1 MTCGRG
7 DSRAKLRAVIA
18 IEGIDSVC
26 AALRLDFERI
36 RAMNDGTGEIDAES
50 AAWIDSE
57 VLRLEAAGLLVEV
70 TETLEPEGIG
80 SDDATPTAEAAEL
93 TVPEAGPHDVE
104 DPREALRAIVEG
116 VLQRAIFIIARVYR
130 SKYEMLLA
138 NLLRCRLELQL
149 QFRRPLSTGRDM
161 MRESAEDRERSI
173 GRWKGRLRG
182 VEDEL
187 KKKRGLWHWLKK
199 PLDFSGDELY
209 HRLIL
214 EWCESMEADAEVALR
229 VGLKGIGKF
238 LYPESYGNTTRQLT
252 RLDEGKRRAAEAL
265 IEAVMLAEEVE
276 FRSPLPC
283 EENLASAEIKN
294 RMELILIMELGVA
307 PPPYNADES
316 VRDYTDMAGAKRK
329 RERMVELRRNRLAW
343 VDEERRA
350 CKGYKGLQTA
360 VALFHQLIEESGAE
374 ECRRLNEI
382 MKLDMQMLCRSFH
395 AGSTVSTLGTLGF
408 FNSPDVQPGPGN

>member
-26 AALRLDFERI
+26 GALGLDFERI

-116 VLQRAIFIIARVYR
+116 VHRRAMSIIGGDDR
-130 SKYEMLLA
+130 SMYDLLLA
-138 NLLRCRLELQL
+138 DLLRCRLELQL
-149 QFRRPLSTGRDM
+149 HFRRPLSTSRDM
-161 MRESAEDRERSI
+161 MSQRSI
-173 GRWKGRLRG
+173 GRMKAHLRE
-182 VEDEL
+182 VEDQL
-187 KKKRGLWHWLKK
+187 KKNRGLWHWFKK

-214 EWCESMEADAEVALR
+214 EWCESMEADAELALR

-252 RLDEGKRRAAEAL
+252 RLDEGKRRAADAL
-265 IEAVMLAEEVE
+265 IEAVRLAEEVE

-283 EENLASAEIKN
+283 EEKLAAEEIKI

-316 VRDYTDMAGAKRK
+316 VRDYPYMVESM
-329 RERMVELRRNRLAW
+329 RERVRMMEGRRNRLAR
-343 VDEERRA
+343 VDEQRRA

-374 ECRRLNEI
+374 ECRRLNWI
-382 MKLDMQMLCRSFH
+382 MKQDMQQLCRRFD
-395 AGSTVSTLGTLGF
+395 AEQGPLGV
-408 FNSPDVQPGPGN
+408 FNSPDFQPGPGN